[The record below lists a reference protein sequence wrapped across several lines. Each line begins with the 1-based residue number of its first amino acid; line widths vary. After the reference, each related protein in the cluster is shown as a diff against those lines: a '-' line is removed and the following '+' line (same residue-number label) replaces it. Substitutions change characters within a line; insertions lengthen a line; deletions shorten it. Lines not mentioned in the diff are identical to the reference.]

1 MAGKIDEN
9 VAADVDVVENVADA
23 AAAAAVARRLSP
35 VPLPSKSA
43 LDGRHPHHHRFGP

>member
-9 VAADVDVVENVADA
+9 VAADVDVVENVA

>member
-9 VAADVDVVENVADA
+9 VAAGDAENVADA
-23 AAAAAVARRLSP
+23 AAVARRLTP

-43 LDGRHPHHHRFGP
+43 WDGRHPHHHRLGP

>member
-9 VAADVDVVENVADA
+9 VAADDAENVADA
-23 AAAAAVARRLSP
+23 DVAAAAVARRLTP

-43 LDGRHPHHHRFGP
+43 WDGRHPHHHRLGP

>member
-9 VAADVDVVENVADA
+9 VVADDAAVA
-23 AAAAAVARRLSP
+23 AAAAAVARRLTP

-43 LDGRHPHHHRFGP
+43 WDGRHPHHHRLGP